1 MKIFGSVDVLK
12 AVFEYQMDEV
22 FNAETYLDFLEQI
35 AKKYH
40 RKKICYIQD
49 NASYHKD
56 KDVWAWFGEH
66 RRQIEVFN
74 LPPYS
79 PELNAIETVWH
90 HVRMTGTHNRYFD
103 SRDEIVDT
111 LHQVF
116 GDIRKN
122 PSQIRGYMAP
132 FL

>member
-1 MKIFGSVDVLK
+1 M
-12 AVFEYQMDEV
+12 
-22 FNAETYLDFLEQI
+22 

-56 KDVWAWFGEH
+56 KNIWEWFKDH
-66 RRQIEVFN
+66 RSKIEVFN

-79 PELNAIETVWH
+79 PELNAAETLWH
-90 HVRMTGTHNRYFD
+90 HTRMKGTHNRYFD

-111 LHQVF
+111 LHQIF
-116 GDIRKN
+116 GDIQKN
-122 PSQIRGYMAP
+122 PNQIRGYLEP

>member
-1 MKIFGSVDVLK
+1 MFGCIDILNAK
-12 AVFEYQMDEV
+12 FNYRLDEV
-22 FNAETYLDFLEQI
+22 FNATTYLNFLEQV

-56 KDVWAWFGEH
+56 KNIWEWFKDH
-66 RRQIEVFN
+66 RSKIEVFN

-79 PELNAIETVWH
+79 PELNATETLWH
-90 HVRMTGTHNRYFD
+90 HVRMKGTHNRYFD

-116 GDIRKN
+116 GDIQKN
-122 PSQIRGYMAP
+122 PSQIRGYLKP

>member
-1 MKIFGSVDVLK
+1 M
-12 AVFEYQMDEV
+12 
-22 FNAETYLDFLEQI
+22 

-40 RKKICYIQD
+40 GKKICYIQD

-56 KDVWAWFGEH
+56 KHVWLWFKDH
-66 RRQIEVFN
+66 REQIEVFN

-90 HVRMTGTHNRYFD
+90 HVRMKGTHNRYFD
-103 SRDEIVDT
+103 SRDEIIDT

-116 GDIRKN
+116 GDIQKN
-122 PSQIRGYMAP
+122 PNQIRGYLSP
-132 FL
+132 YL